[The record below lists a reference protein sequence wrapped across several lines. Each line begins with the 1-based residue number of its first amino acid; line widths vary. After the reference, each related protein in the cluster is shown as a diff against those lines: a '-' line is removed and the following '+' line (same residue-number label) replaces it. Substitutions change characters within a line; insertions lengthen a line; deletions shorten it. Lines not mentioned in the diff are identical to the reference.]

1 MFAFYWLTAAITF
14 LSPQSGS
21 QAIGPQTIEIT
32 TTMANVD
39 RVDFFVDGAL
49 AGVARKAP
57 YRIAH
62 DFGTALDAHDVSAKV
77 YANGY
82 RTTETASV
90 RTAALTAGESIS
102 VDLVE
107 VPMRVR
113 APRALRA
120 ADVVVRENSAAQSIR
135 ELRSDRG
142 AARFVF
148 IVDRSLSMG
157 GGRLDAALRAIA
169 AESKL
174 LRADDRIDVVLF
186 NHNVSKARRIARGEM
201 LPNVTPSGGTSL
213 RDALSSIVSR
223 ERTYAIV
230 ITDGGDRNSETS
242 EERALQRISNTKMIV
257 DAIVLGGASSF
268 LKRAASNTGGD
279 VVKASAESID
289 RELRRMIVDINSRYT
304 LVYQS
309 TLHTAGWR
317 AIDIKA
323 AARGVEIVN
332 ARKGYFAQ

>member
-21 QAIGPQTIEIT
+21 QAVGAQMIEIT

-57 YRIAH
+57 FRIAH
-62 DFGTALDAHDVSAKV
+62 DFGTALDAHELSAKV

-113 APRALRA
+113 APHALRA
-120 ADVVVRENSAAQSIR
+120 TDVAVRENGAAQSIR

-186 NHNVSKARRIARGEM
+186 NHNVAKATRIARGET
-201 LPNVTPSGGTSL
+201 LPSVTPSGGTSL
-213 RDALSSIVSR
+213 RDAVSSIVSR

-268 LKRAASNTGGD
+268 LERAASNTGGD
-279 VVKASAESID
+279 VVKASAETID
-289 RELRRMIVDINSRYT
+289 RELRKMVVDINSRYT

-309 TLHTAGWR
+309 TLHSEGWR

-323 AARGVEIVN
+323 ASRGVEVVN